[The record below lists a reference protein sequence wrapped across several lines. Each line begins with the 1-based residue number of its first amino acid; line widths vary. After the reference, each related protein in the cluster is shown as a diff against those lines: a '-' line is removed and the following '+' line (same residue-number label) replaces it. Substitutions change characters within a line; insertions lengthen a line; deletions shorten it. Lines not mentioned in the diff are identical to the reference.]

1 MAVQNEHL
9 IKIVD
14 GVSRMIKKG
23 DIVDIK
29 DEYQDEGD
37 HLFIWM
43 AVKDEANGSV
53 LITPIN
59 IAMTIKPISLVKTK
73 WIKKKLNSRR
83 YLKKTSNI
91 QQGLV

>member
-1 MAVQNEHL
+1 V
-9 IKIVD
+9 
-14 GVSRMIKKG
+14 IKKG

-59 IAMTIKPISLVKTK
+59 IAMTIKPISLMKTK
-73 WIKKKLNSRR
+73 WVHKKMNMRR
-83 YLKKTSNI
+83 FLKSQSKT
-91 QQGLV
+91 

>member
-1 MAVQNEHL
+1 MTLQYKGVIN
-9 IKIVD
+9 IVD
-14 GVSRMIKKG
+14 GVSRVIKKG

-59 IAMTIKPISLVKTK
+59 IAMILKPMSLVKSK
-73 WIKKKLNSRR
+73 WVRKKIRTRR
-83 YLKKTSNI
+83 FLIVSKQS
-91 QQGLV
+91 